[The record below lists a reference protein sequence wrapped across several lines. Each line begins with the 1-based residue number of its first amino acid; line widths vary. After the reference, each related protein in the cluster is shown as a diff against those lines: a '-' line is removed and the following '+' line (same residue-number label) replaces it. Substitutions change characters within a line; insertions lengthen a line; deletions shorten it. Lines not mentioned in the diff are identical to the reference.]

1 MALAQVHFA
10 IDCADHHTPPGAH
23 DMQEDESILSS
34 ETCYLPQEKVEKLTR
49 PSSELITQGDW
60 PPKQSYL
67 ARIKEKTVD
76 ITWEF
81 STLLD
86 DFCETLSKTTND
98 ENFSRRCH
106 MISDILSIESKTRDE
121 IEASNDVKKLSK
133 KIYEH
138 QSFIN
143 FDILI
148 KKLIPRFGSEQDKRN
163 AKNYIKS
170 FGDYAKCR
178 VIDCSQMD
186 SLTDHF
192 SIVFIIDKNQD
203 QYRISDLFL
212 FRLHLSK
219 YIGIDDTKILLVGVK
234 GGSVIVCVQI
244 PDSFFKMLLYQPL
257 YPKKIEAFKD
267 TSVRSYSFK
276 DHEVVLKHWKTLTN
290 VSLPPTESPTHKKQG
305 KIIKSAHHQGEECMA
320 LVYPNQFS
328 KESEIDIKYIKY
340 LEVLIR
346 DHKEV
351 PSIKG
356 LYYPP
361 EEGEL
366 QKYPV
371 VITEKLKFLEEIT
384 FPTDYD
390 ESDID
395 LLQISLLSNIASGA
409 KRFEKL
415 NHKVKVS
422 TDHILI
428 QEDDAEY
435 KAKFIPVYGDS
446 FTDEIP
452 SDQYSA
458 SISESLAQD
467 DLLWMK
473 EVILHILSHGGNTS
487 HIEIPG
493 QHILKNVIEQ
503 KWLSKDT
510 QFRPHTYS
518 ELADELQHLLGK

>member
-1 MALAQVHFA
+1 MT
-10 IDCADHHTPPGAH
+10 DHHTPSGVYNIEKG
-23 DMQEDESILSS
+23 DISYLSQEE
-34 ETCYLPQEKVEKLTR
+34 VEKLSR
-49 PSSELITQGDW
+49 PSSESTSQGALNFMH
-60 PPKQSYL
+60 KRSYL
-67 ARIKEKTVD
+67 ARVKKETEHIKWDFCE
-76 ITWEF
+76 
-81 STLLD
+81 LLEN
-86 DFCETLSKTTND
+86 FCETLSKTTND
-98 ENFSRRCH
+98 ENFSRRCC
-106 MISDILSIESKTRDE
+106 MISTIFSISPKTRDE
-121 IEASNDVKKLSK
+121 IKAGNNVEKLK
-133 KIYEH
+133 EKIYEH
-138 QSFIN
+138 QSFMN

-148 KKLIPRFGSEQDKRN
+148 TKLIPKFGSERDKRN
-163 AKNYIKS
+163 ADNYIKS
-170 FGDYAKCR
+170 FEEYAKCR
-178 VIDCSQMD
+178 VFNCSEMCQ
-186 SLTDHF
+186 SVLTNHF
-192 SIVFIIDKNQD
+192 SAIFIINKNQD
-203 QYRISDLFL
+203 EYMISDLHS
-212 FRLHLSK
+212 FRLELSK
-219 YIGIDDTKILLVGVK
+219 YIGIDDTKILLAGVE
-234 GGSVIVCVQI
+234 GGSVKVLVLI
-244 PDSFFKMLLYQPL
+244 PDSFLKMLLCQPL
-257 YPKKIEAFKD
+257 YPKKITAFKEE
-267 TSVRSYSFK
+267 TSVKSYCFK
-276 DHEVVLKHWKTLTN
+276 DHEVVLKHWNTLTN
-290 VSLPPTESPTHKKQG
+290 VSLPPIESSPAHEKQG

-328 KESEIDIKYIKY
+328 EESEIDMKYIKY
-340 LEVLIR
+340 LEALIR

-351 PSIKG
+351 PFIKG
-356 LYYPP
+356 LYYLP

-371 VITEKLKFLEEIT
+371 VIIEKLKFLEEIT
-384 FPTDYD
+384 FPTNYD

-395 LLQISLLSNIASGA
+395 LLQISLLLNVASGA

-435 KAKFIPVYGDS
+435 KAKLIPVYGDS

-452 SDQYSA
+452 SNQYSA

-487 HIEIPG
+487 HVEIPG

>member
-1 MALAQVHFA
+1 MKKK
-10 IDCADHHTPPGAH
+10 T
-23 DMQEDESILSS
+23 ED
-34 ETCYLPQEKVEKLTR
+34 
-49 PSSELITQGDW
+49 
-60 PPKQSYL
+60 
-67 ARIKEKTVD
+67 IK
-76 ITWEF
+76 WEF
-81 STLLD
+81 NKLLD
-86 DFCETLSKTTND
+86 NFCETLSKTTND

-106 MISDILSIESKTRDE
+106 MISNMLSIESETRDE
-121 IEASNDVKKLSK
+121 IEASKDVKKLSK

-143 FDILI
+143 FGILVER
-148 KKLIPRFGSEQDKRN
+148 LIPRLGSEQDKTN
-163 AKNYIKS
+163 AENYIKS
-170 FGDYAKCR
+170 FDEYAKCR
-178 VIDCSQMD
+178 VIDCSEMCQ
-186 SLTDHF
+186 SVLNNHF
-192 SIVFIIDKNQD
+192 SAIFIIDKDQD
-203 QYRISDLFL
+203 QYRISDLFR

-219 YIGIDDTKILLVGVK
+219 YIGIDDTKILLAGVQ
-234 GGSVIVCVQI
+234 GGSVIVRVQI
-244 PDSFFKMLLYQPL
+244 PDSFLKMLLYQPL

-267 TSVRSYSFK
+267 ASVKSYCFK
-276 DHEVVLKHWKTLTN
+276 DHEVVLKHWKTLKN
-290 VSLPPTESPTHKKQG
+290 VSLPPIKSSPAHEKQG
-305 KIIKSAHHQGEECMA
+305 KIIKSAYHQGEECMA

-328 KESEIDIKYIKY
+328 EESEIDVEYIKY
-340 LEVLIR
+340 LEILIR

-361 EEGEL
+361 EEEGL

-384 FPTDYD
+384 FPTNYD

-395 LLQISLLSNIASGA
+395 LLQISLLSNIASA
-409 KRFEKL
+409 VKRFEKL

-428 QEDDAEY
+428 QEDDTGY

-446 FTDEIP
+446 FTDEVP
-452 SDQYSA
+452 SDQYTA

-467 DLLWMK
+467 DLLWIK

-487 HIEIPG
+487 HVEIPG
-493 QHILKNVIEQ
+493 QYILKNIIEQ
-503 KWLSKDT
+503 KWLSEDT
-510 QFRPHTYS
+510 QFRPRTYS